1 MMGQLLPQGP
11 AALKKS
17 SSIRAAPDQVS
28 GEDGDGGG
36 EGGEEEGAAVWPDQ
50 AQHPEEEE
58 DFQGGGDECEAQED
72 EDWEVDG

>member
-1 MMGQLLPQGP
+1 MARDWDLIVFFTL
-11 AALKKS
+11 
-17 SSIRAAPDQVS
+17 INDQVS